1 VDSIGNSSEEVAI
14 VDPVLLGT
22 ASAFGL
28 AAASGLNAT
37 LPLLIVGLAARF
49 SLLTLASPYDALAS
63 DVALIGLAVLAAG
76 EFAADKIPGA
86 DSVVHIIQGP
96 LTMAAGALLFASQS
110 SLVQDVSPG
119 LAILVGLLTAGGV
132 HTVRALVRPVVTVA
146 TMGLGGP
153 FVSTAEDIGAVGLT
167 LSALIFPLLAIFL
180 IAILAVLA
188 ARLLMRRVAARRAP
202 VQTV

>member
-1 VDSIGNSSEEVAI
+1 M
-14 VDPVLLGT
+14 DPVLLGT

-49 SLLTLASPYDALAS
+49 NLLTLASPYNALAS

-86 DSVVHIIQGP
+86 DSVVHIVQGP
-96 LTMAAGALLFASQS
+96 LTMAAGAILFASQS
-110 SLVQDVSPG
+110 SIVQDVSPG

-132 HTVRALVRPVVTVA
+132 HVLRAAVRPVVTVA

-153 FVSTAEDIGAVGLT
+153 VVSTAEDIGAVGLT
-167 LSALIFPLLAIFL
+167 VSALIFPLLAVIL
-180 IAILAVLA
+180 IAVLA
-188 ARLLMRRVAARRAP
+188 IVAGRTIVQKAAARRAP
-202 VQTV
+202 ARTI